1 MNILQKFEQKQIEK
15 LKENKIALP
24 LFDAGDTLSV
34 FVRIKEGE
42 RERVQRFEGVC
53 IARRNAG
60 LHSSFTV
67 RRVTS
72 GFGLERV
79 FPIYTQIL
87 EKVEVLR
94 RGKVRRSRIYY
105 LRGLTGK
112 RARIQERRR
121 SAAPSAAV
129 ATSAS

>member
-121 SAAPSAAV
+121 SASPSAAV